1 MSNQYQ
7 NPIDALYD
15 EDNNDPIVLYNEHGE
30 EVLFEQVALIPQD
43 KPYVI
48 LKPVQ
53 PLPGM
58 NEDEALVFAVITHP
72 ETQEE
77 DLVLVTDEA
86 IIDRVFDEYDA
97 LMEEY
102 EDD

>member
-1 MSNQYQ
+1 MSNQYA
-7 NPIDALYD
+7 NPIDALFD
-15 EDNNDPIVLYNEHGE
+15 EDNHDLIVLYNEYGE
-30 EVLFEQVALIPQD
+30 EVLFEQVALIPQE
-43 KPYVI
+43 KTYVI

-58 NEDEALVFAVITHP
+58 NEDEALVFAVDIHP

-77 DLVLVTDEA
+77 YLVLVTDDA

-97 LMEEY
+97 LVEEY
-102 EDD
+102 EEN

>member
-1 MSNQYQ
+1 MSNQYA
-7 NPIDALYD
+7 NPIDALFD
-15 EDNNDPIVLYNEHGE
+15 EDNHDLIVLYNEYGE
-30 EVLFEQVALIPQD
+30 EVLFEQVALIPQE
-43 KPYVI
+43 KTYVI

-58 NEDEALVFAVITHP
+58 NEDEALVFVIDIHP

-77 DLVLVTDEA
+77 DLVLVTDDA

-97 LMEEY
+97 LVEEY
-102 EDD
+102 E

>member
-1 MSNQYQ
+1 MSNQYA
-7 NPIDALYD
+7 NPIDALFD
-15 EDNNDPIVLYNEHGE
+15 EDNHDLIVLYNEYGE
-30 EVLFEQVALIPQD
+30 EVLFEQVALIPQE
-43 KPYVI
+43 KTYVI

-58 NEDEALVFAVITHP
+58 NEDEALVFAVEIHP

-77 DLVLVTDEA
+77 DLVLVTDDA

-97 LMEEY
+97 LVEEY
-102 EDD
+102 EEN

>member
-1 MSNQYQ
+1 MSNQYA
-7 NPIDALYD
+7 NPIDALFD
-15 EDNNDPIVLYNEHGE
+15 EDNNDLIVLYNEHGE
-30 EVLFEQVALIPQD
+30 EVLFEQVALIPQE
-43 KPYVI
+43 KTYVI

-58 NEDEALVFAVITHP
+58 NEDEALVFAVEIHP

-77 DLVLVTDEA
+77 DLVLVTDDA

-97 LMEEY
+97 LVEEY
-102 EDD
+102 EEN